1 MRGMALSVGD
11 LPVAAPVRR
20 LVQFTWYYYLRH
32 PEFLTLL
39 NSENLHRASHLR
51 ESPNVREM
59 NSPVIKTLGKVLER
73 GRDAGVFRD
82 DVDPLQLYI
91 SIAALSY
98 FYLSNNHTLSAV
110 FGRNLATAATKR
122 ARVRHMTEVI
132 LGYLRPED

>member
-1 MRGMALSVGD
+1 M
-11 LPVAAPVRR
+11 
-20 LVQFTWYYYLRH
+20 
-32 PEFLTLL
+32 L
-39 NSENLHRASHLR
+39 NSPLIE
-51 ESPNVREM
+51 
-59 NSPVIKTLGKVLER
+59 TLGVVLER
-73 GRDAGVFRD
+73 GRREGSFRAG
-82 DVDPLQLYI
+82 VDPLQLYI